1 MKKIVTMGV
10 AAIAC
15 MVMAGVNAMSL
26 ADARGQ
32 IGGALEGGPD
42 KVGALAAQLDAADQ
56 VAFLSEV
63 NAAIGAMPGSV
74 EEKTAKYV
82 DVNEAVLKASKKGN
96 LPALLA
102 ETFATVPPE
111 ALTLVNERLA
121 ADLFSRSASPAM
133 TDDEFTNRVFATM
146 EVIQGRTATA
156 DDAGVRNT
164 FAALMFMRA
173 SEGSPADLRDN
184 LINNLPDESTREIA
198 KNEWIPAAMG
208 EGQEKSYESMLGAS
222 DAGRAPDNG
231 LVLRMVAPAAMT
243 AMLSDLGSQ
252 SSTMTDS
259 NFSIDQLGLP
269 ESAVEAGL
277 SRTPLTDDPTAPYF
291 PGAKRG
297 EDTKPGEPI
306 GYQLQNY

>member
-1 MKKIVTMGV
+1 
-10 AAIAC
+10 
-15 MVMAGVNAMSL
+15 
-26 ADARGQ
+26 
-32 IGGALEGGPD
+32 
-42 KVGALAAQLDAADQ
+42 
-56 VAFLSEV
+56 
-63 NAAIGAMPGSV
+63 MPGSV
-74 EEKTAKYV
+74 EEKTVKYV
-82 DVNEAVLKASKKGN
+82 DANEAVLKASKKGN

-146 EVIQGRTATA
+146 EVIQSRTATA

-184 LINNLPDESTREIA
+184 LVNNLPDDGTRELA

-222 DAGRAPDNG
+222 DAGAAPDSG
-231 LVLRMVAPAAMT
+231 LILQMAAPATMS
-243 AMLSDLGSQ
+243 AMLGDLGS
-252 SSTMTDS
+252 SASTMTDNS
-259 NFSIDQLGLP
+259 FAIDSLGMP
-269 ESAVEAGL
+269 ETAEEAGL
-277 SRTPLTDDPTAPYF
+277 ARSPLTSDPTKPYF
-291 PGAKRG
+291 PGSKRG
-297 EDTKPGEPI
+297 EPSEPS

>member
-15 MVMAGVNAMSL
+15 MVIAGVNAMSL

-32 IGGALEGGPD
+32 IGGALEGGPE

-74 EEKTAKYV
+74 EEKTSKYV
-82 DVNEAVLKASKKGN
+82 DANEAVLKASKKGN

-133 TDDEFTNRVFATM
+133 TDEEFTNRVFATM
-146 EVIQGRTATA
+146 EVIQNRTASA

-184 LINNLPDESTREIA
+184 LINNLPDEGTRELA

-208 EGQEKSYESMLGAS
+208 EGQDKSYESMLGAS
-222 DAGRAPDNG
+222 DAGKAPDEG
-231 LVLRMVAPAAMT
+231 LVLRMASPATMS
-243 AMLSDLGSQ
+243 AMLSDLGS
-252 SSTMTDS
+252 SSSSMYLD
-259 NFSIDQLGLP
+259 
-269 ESAVEAGL
+269 AG
-277 SRTPLTDDPTAPYF
+277 R
-291 PGAKRG
+291 
-297 EDTKPGEPI
+297 
-306 GYQLQNY
+306 